1 MEDLKSMRKKAAA
14 ETKLKAKKV
23 VENHPWFNEL
33 VTKVVVLNGAKRD
46 VTPQETIILEELR
59 RYAANILFFIP
70 LVFSYMY
77 RIIEDQSKF
86 TKQVLYNLV
95 RLLTTKE
102 FLKDDIQRIIRF
114 VKQHEAVTERDY
126 IEAVEMA
133 GHALF

>member
-1 MEDLKSMRKKAAA
+1 ML
-14 ETKLKAKKV
+14 
-23 VENHPWFNEL
+23 
-33 VTKVVVLNGAKRD
+33 
-46 VTPQETIILEELR
+46 Q
-59 RYAANILFFIP
+59 RYPFFIP
-70 LVFSYMY
+70 LVFTYIY